1 MAAELGTNVL
11 SDPVYRSCFDALQTG
26 TRRQEQRATYV
37 GQLTDGG

>member
-1 MAAELGTNVL
+1 MSYPTQCTGHDAFFDV
-11 SDPVYRSCFDALQTG
+11 FDALQTG